1 MGNKLTVNAYADFIK
16 ENLKNKLSNTE
27 QFNAYLKDTTGYSA
41 DVDSGNFYGASILAS
56 ANDAYGDLVVDY
68 QDTLAKS
75 KNNYSRGIVGN
86 AEAYRDA
93 AINYNTSFQKNQNAY
108 GTVKESLAGGGLIG
122 SGYEKYLSDN
132 VYKEYVAA
140 LNILNNTKKQSDTA
154 YENAYSQYVGAA
166 DLKLDRGAKSIANSA
181 YNALAGQD
189 QAYKD
194 AYAEEL
200 ANYESAYANPTG
212 ATKIAD
218 IESIRAYIGD
228 DKAYEYI
235 GKAQEKN
242 YELLMADIKTAT
254 ESGDATAIANAWAT
268 LDANRANVS
277 EEQYSKAYYDKVMQ
291 GIAKENIKSVGDWD
305 IAKAEID
312 ARKSKLGSFYDKAI
326 AELNKIDRNSLAKTD
341 AQAAVA
347 EYADTLSEIIPPK
360 QVSQGL
366 QNIATG
372 GATTPDQIAEWI
384 KQGKEKIA
392 ENRVTNGHT
401 ASNGTAYTT
410 IDSSTKYDI
419 ANASLTIG
427 ENITIKIGDKE
438 TKANLRYYATKST
451 KEALKGM
458 QVGEVKEH
466 NGYLYLQGKNSLFRL
481 DKSDTQALIDAGYF
495 K

>member
-56 ANDAYGDLVVDY
+56 ANDAYGDLVFDY

-75 KNNYSRGIVGN
+75 KYNYSRGIVGN

-93 AINYNTSFQKNQNAY
+93 AINYNTSFQKSKNAY

-200 ANYESAYANPTG
+200 AEYESAYANPTG
-212 ATKIAD
+212 ATAIQS
-218 IESIRAYIGD
+218 IENIRAYIGE
-228 DKAYEYI
+228 DKAKEYI
-235 GKAQEKN
+235 GKAQAKN
-242 YELLMADIKTAT
+242 YELLKAGIDEALKSGDQTAIDNAFLALDTNKVNISESDYSNAYLRKTLKDIKDISTIDDYDLVKKFIDL
-254 ESGDATAIANAWAT
+254 EI
-268 LDANRANVS
+268 L
-277 EEQYSKAYYDKVMQ
+277 SK
-291 GIAKENIKSVGDWD
+291 N
-305 IAKAEID
+305 
-312 ARKSKLGSFYDKAI
+312 DKAI
-326 AELNKIDRNSLAKTD
+326 ALAELNKIDRNSLAKNDT
-341 AQAAVA
+341 QAAVN
-347 EYADTLSEIIPPK
+347 EYMKTIDEVAPQSNK
-360 QVSQGL
+360 QTQGL
-366 QNIATG
+366 QPGQLEAGDNFYGDLIEKG
-372 GATTPDQIAEWI
+372 IEKIGN
-384 KQGKEKIA
+384 KIA
-392 ENRVTNGHT
+392 ENKTTIEHSKGNIK
-401 ASNGTAYTT
+401 YTT

>member
-16 ENLKNKLSNTE
+16 DNLKNKLSNTE

-56 ANDAYGDLVVDY
+56 ANDAYGDFVVDY

-86 AEAYRDA
+86 AEAYRDT

-181 YNALAGQD
+181 YNALAAKNQY
-189 QAYKD
+189 YKD
-194 AYAEEL
+194 VYAEEL
-200 ANYESAYANPTG
+200 AGYESAYANPTG

-218 IESIRAYIGD
+218 IESIRAYIGN
-228 DKAYEYI
+228 DKANEYI
-235 GKAQEKN
+235 GKAQAKN

-277 EEQYSKAYYDKVMQ
+277 EEQYSKAYLNRILTDKINTQGKYDEALGAV
-291 GIAKENIKSVGDWD
+291 NNST
-305 IAKAEID
+305 
-312 ARKSKLGSFYDKAI
+312 KLTANDKAI
-326 AELNKIDRNSLAKTD
+326 ALAELNKIDRNSLAKNDT
-341 AQAAVA
+341 QAAVN
-347 EYADTLSEIIPPK
+347 EYADTLSELIPP
-360 QVSQGL
+360 QEVRRAL
-366 QNIATG
+366 QNQVTG
-372 GATTPDQIAEWI
+372 GAPTPDQISKWI
-384 KQGKEKIA
+384 DIARKATTEKK
-392 ENRVTNGHT
+392 VTTEHSKGNIK
-401 ASNGTAYTT
+401 YTT